1 MHAPF
6 SLWFTG
12 LSGAGKST
20 LSEQV
25 AALLACRNLA
35 VERLDADVV
44 RRQYWPE
51 LGYSRAQR
59 MANIERLA
67 HLSSMLSRHNVTTL
81 VAAMAPYQEARD
93 FARATV
99 PNFVEVYVQ
108 CSLEELIRRDTKG
121 LYGRA
126 LRGEID
132 NFAGITMPFEAPRC
146 AEIAVDTETET
157 VPESVTRIMRG
168 LAHLGY
174 WHGD

>member
-25 AALLACRNLA
+25 AALLACRNLP

-44 RRQYWPE
+44 RRRYWPE
-51 LGYSRAQR
+51 LGYSRTER
-59 MANIERLA
+59 MANIERLT

-99 PNFVEVYVQ
+99 PHFVEVYVQ
-108 CSLEELIRRDTKG
+108 CS
-121 LYGRA
+121 
-126 LRGEID
+126 
-132 NFAGITMPFEAPRC
+132 
-146 AEIAVDTETET
+146 
-157 VPESVTRIMRG
+157 
-168 LAHLGY
+168 
-174 WHGD
+174 